1 MTIWNR
7 FWNTLGHSLIQPSEP
22 SITHKRNRFGQDSFR
37 VYDPMTRKYGEFS
50 SEQEIRVW
58 LEQRYYHS

>member
-1 MTIWNR
+1 MTIWHR
-7 FWNTLGHSLIQPSEP
+7 FWKALGHILTQPSEP
-22 SITHKRNRFGQDSFR
+22 SIRQKRDRFGHNSFQ

>member
-7 FWNTLGHSLIQPSEP
+7 FWNVLGHLLVDPTEP
-22 SITHKRNRFGQDSFR
+22 SITRKCDRFGHDTFQ
-37 VYDPMTRKYGEFS
+37 VYDPKTQKHGEFS

-58 LEQRYYHS
+58 LEQRHYPS